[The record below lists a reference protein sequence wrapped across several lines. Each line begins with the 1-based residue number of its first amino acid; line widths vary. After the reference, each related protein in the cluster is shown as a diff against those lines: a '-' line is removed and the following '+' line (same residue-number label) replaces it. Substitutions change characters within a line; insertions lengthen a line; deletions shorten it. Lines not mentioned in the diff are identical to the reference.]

1 MAELMKPLV
10 SDWMDQH
17 LERIVE
23 EAVRDEIKRVS
34 KLARS

>member
-1 MAELMKPLV
+1 
-10 SDWMDQH
+10 MDQH

>member
-1 MAELMKPLV
+1 MNAGKEFVAELMKPLV

-23 EAVRDEIKRVS
+23 EA
-34 KLARS
+34 